1 MNNNNTAADSEK
13 AVNGKTMQAM
23 NEQYKNCKTERR
35 EYQVGKE
42 RCVIVRHF
50 CGDKDL
56 SEVLYRNA
64 FERAFSEVMAMNR
77 KSQTT

>member
-1 MNNNNTAADSEK
+1 MNNNDTAVDKEK

-35 EYQVGKE
+35 EY
-42 RCVIVRHF
+42 

-64 FERAFSEVMAMNR
+64 FERAFSEVMTINR
-77 KSQTT
+77 TPQTT

>member
-1 MNNNNTAADSEK
+1 MNNNNTAADREK

-42 RCVIVRHF
+42 RFLR
-50 CGDKDL
+50 CGFGNL
-56 SEVLYRNA
+56 LMPR
-64 FERAFSEVMAMNR
+64 
-77 KSQTT
+77 T

>member
-1 MNNNNTAADSEK
+1 MNNNNTAADREK
-13 AVNGKTMQAM
+13 AVNDKTMQAM

>member
-1 MNNNNTAADSEK
+1 
-13 AVNGKTMQAM
+13 MQAM

-64 FERAFSEVMAMNR
+64 FERAFSEVMSMNR
-77 KSQTT
+77 TPQTT